1 MRINLLRTLALE
13 LQKISSSNASKKTNN
28 LADTMA
34 GKNKVIKTPKALF
47 EFLKENDNLKI
58 NIDSPKGSKKGFGD
72 KKKVLPFDYGEII
85 GVINPADDMC
95 WDIIFPPSKVPKGK
109 TLLPIGIVRVNDDKD
124 LWKEKANMSP
134 PIGNDKIIVSN
145 DGKISAEDK
154 NIISEFFE
162 PMWQFKKI
170 KWLD

>member
-1 MRINLLRTLALE
+1 MKIGTIRNLASELE
-13 LQKISSSNASKKTNN
+13 KISSSDASKKTNN
-28 LADTMA
+28 LADIMA
-34 GKNKVIKTPKALF
+34 GKKKIIKTPKALF
-47 EFLKENDNLKI
+47 GFLREHEDLKI

-72 KKKVLPFDYGEII
+72 KKRVLPFDYGEII
-85 GVINPADDMC
+85 GVINPADDMG
-95 WDIIFPPSKVPKGK
+95 WDIIFPPSKAPKGK

-145 DGKISAEDK
+145 DGKISEEDK
-154 NIISEFFE
+154 NIISDFFE